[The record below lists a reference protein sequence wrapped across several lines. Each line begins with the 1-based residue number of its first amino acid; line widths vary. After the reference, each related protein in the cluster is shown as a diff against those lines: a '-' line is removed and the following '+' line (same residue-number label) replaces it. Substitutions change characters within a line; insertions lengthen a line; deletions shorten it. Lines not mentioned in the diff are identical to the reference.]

1 MSIPTTDHCT
11 VADLPKDPLPSSLPV
26 AIIEATFAEG
36 KLCFKVLC
44 PGPLAPFAGSAEGL
58 QTGLNA
64 DDPRGGPLAV
74 CREQLCAAYTAKAAV
89 DTDFCLVPAQGC
101 ACWLSLKSSRRRDG
115 GLLCVLADI
124 TRLKTAEQP
133 PWLMS
138 RQFRGVM
145 RQAGLNIWE
154 YDHTSRR
161 LSLMCVEDPT
171 SPSPGYF
178 LHPRQG
184 GGDLI
189 IEDFPAKVGL
199 AFAGMAENEERLRLA
214 WLELHSR
221 LPMRP
226 IHFRFEHR
234 DRRPL
239 WVEIGGETICDE
251 AGQPLR
257 DMGYF
262 RDITL
267 EKERE
272 QEERVSKLR
281 LQRLEESALYN
292 LRINLTND
300 SLALNP
306 GGIQWLEDTGNKA
319 GRSVSQ
325 CLENVCDTL
334 ILPAFQQQLRRFLHP
349 GRLLETFEMGETSG
363 HMEYQRICAGVMRWC
378 RLEYH
383 LARREDTGDIC
394 CYLSII
400 DIEARKQ
407 REQLL
412 RQRAEIDEQSGVF
425 NRQTGLERIRAAL
438 AKTLREGGSGG
449 FIMCDL
455 DNFKRIN
462 DTWGHAMGD
471 VVITE
476 TGRLLLSVFGD
487 LAIVCRMGGDEFVAY
502 CPGLSRQEMEDKAQ
516 SLLVCAREICIGC
529 DARLSLSAG
538 VAMVPEQGTDFDTLY
553 PRVDAMLYLVKERGK
568 DGYCFAEG

>member
-1 MSIPTTDHCT
+1 MRITTTDPCT
-11 VADLPKDPLPSSLPV
+11 AADLPKDPLSSCLPAAV
-26 AIIEATFAEG
+26 IEAAFFEG
-36 KLCFKVLC
+36 RLCFEILC
-44 PGPLAPFAGSAEGL
+44 PGPLASLFGSAEGL
-58 QTGLNA
+58 QTSLNA
-64 DDPRGGPLAV
+64 DDPRDGPLAV
-74 CREQLCAAYTAKAAV
+74 CRERLCAAYEANAPA
-89 DTDFCLVPAQGC
+89 DMDFCLAPARDC
-101 ACWLSLKSSRRRDG
+101 ACWLNLKSSRLPDG
-115 GLLCVLADI
+115 GLLCVFTDV

-154 YDHTSRR
+154 YDHASQR
-161 LSLMCVEDPT
+161 LRLMCVEDSA
-171 SPSPGYF
+171 SPNPGHF
-178 LHPRQG
+178 LHPRQ

-199 AFAGMAENEERLRLA
+199 AFAGTAENEDRLRLA
-214 WLELHSR
+214 WLELHSK

-251 AGQPLR
+251 AGRPLR

-272 QEERVSKLR
+272 HEEKVSKLR

-306 GGIQWLEDTGNKA
+306 GGIKWLEDTGNKT

-334 ILPAFQQQLRRFLHP
+334 ILPAFQPQMRRFLYP
-349 GRLLETFEMGETSG
+349 GRLLEAFAVGETSG
-363 HMEYQRICAGVMRWC
+363 HMEYQRICGGGARWC
-378 RLEYH
+378 QLEYH

-394 CYLSII
+394 CYLFIM

-425 NRQTGLERIRAAL
+425 NRQAGLERIRAAL
-438 AKTLREGGSGG
+438 SNSLREGGG

-462 DTWGHAMGD
+462 DTWGHAAGD

-476 TGRLLLSVFGD
+476 AGRLLLSVFNEP
-487 LAIVCRMGGDEFVAY
+487 AIVCRMGGDEFVAY
-502 CPGLSRQEMEDKAQ
+502 CPGLSRREMEDKAR
-516 SLLVCAREICIGC
+516 SLLARAREIRIGGG

-538 VAMVPEQGTDFDTLY
+538 VAMAPEHGADFETLY
-553 PRVDAMLYLVKERGK
+553 PRVDAMLYLIKERGK

>member
-1 MSIPTTDHCT
+1 MRIPTTDHYT
-11 VADLPKDPLPSSLPV
+11 AADLPKDPLPSSFPAAV
-26 AIIEATFAEG
+26 IEAAFVEG
-36 KLCFKVLC
+36 RLCFQILC
-44 PGPLAPFAGSAEGL
+44 PGPLAPLFGSAEGL
-58 QTGLNA
+58 QTCLNA
-64 DDPRGGPLAV
+64 DGPHDGPLAV
-74 CREQLCAAYTAKAAV
+74 CREHLCAAYEATAPA
-89 DTDFCLVPAQGC
+89 DMDFCLAPAQGC
-101 ACWLSLKSSRRRDG
+101 ICWLNLKSSRRPDG
-115 GLLCVLADI
+115 GLLCVLTDV

-154 YDHTSRR
+154 YDHASRR
-161 LSLMCVEDPT
+161 LRLMCVEDPA
-171 SPSPGYF
+171 SPNPGHF
-178 LHPRQG
+178 LHPRQ

-189 IEDFPAKVGL
+189 IEDFPANVGL
-199 AFAGMAENEERLRLA
+199 AFAGTAENEDRLRLA

-251 AGQPLR
+251 AGWPLR

-272 QEERVSKLR
+272 HEEKVNKLR

-306 GGIQWLEDTGNKA
+306 AGIQWLEDTGNKV

-334 ILPAFQQQLRRFLHP
+334 ILPAFQPQMRRFAYP
-349 GRLLETFEMGETSG
+349 GRLLKAFEMGETSG

-394 CYLSII
+394 CYLFIM
-400 DIEARKQ
+400 DIEARKR

-516 SLLVCAREICIGC
+516 SLLACAREIRIGG

>member
-1 MSIPTTDHCT
+1 MSIPITDHYT
-11 VADLPKDPLPSSLPV
+11 VADPPKDPLPSNLPV
-26 AIIEATFAEG
+26 AIIETALDG
-36 KLCFKVLC
+36 DRLCFKILC
-44 PGPLAPFAGSAEGL
+44 PGPLAPLFGTEDL
-58 QTGLNA
+58 QAGLNA
-64 DDPRGGPLAV
+64 GDPRGGPLAV
-74 CREQLCAAYTAKAAV
+74 CREQLCAAYDDNEPV
-89 DTDFCLVPAQGC
+89 DTDFRLMLAKGS
-101 ACWLSLKSSRRRDG
+101 ACWLNLKSSRRPDG
-115 GLLCVLADI
+115 RLLCVFTDV

-138 RQFRGVM
+138 GQFRGVM

-154 YDHTSRR
+154 YDHISRR
-161 LSLMCVEDPT
+161 LRLMCVEDPA
-171 SPSPGYF
+171 SPNPGHF
-178 LHPRQG
+178 FHPRQ

-199 AFAGMAENEERLRLA
+199 AFAGTAENEERLRLA

-226 IHFRFEHR
+226 IHFRFEHT
-234 DRRPL
+234 DKRPL

-251 AGQPLR
+251 AGRPLR

-262 RDITL
+262 RDISL

-272 QEERVSKLR
+272 QEEKVSKLR
-281 LQRLEESALYN
+281 LQKLEESALYN

-300 SLALNP
+300 SLALNAS
-306 GGIQWLEDTGNKA
+306 GIQWLGDTGNKA

-325 CLENVCDTL
+325 CMEHVCNTL
-334 ILPAFQQQLRRFLHP
+334 VLPAFQPQMRRFLHP
-349 GRLLETFEMGETSG
+349 GRLLEAFEKDETSG
-363 HMEYQRICAGVMRWC
+363 HMEYQRICAGVTRWC

-394 CYLSII
+394 CYLFVM

-425 NRQTGLERIRAAL
+425 NRQAGLERIRAAL
-438 AKTLREGGSGG
+438 AKTLCEGGTGG

-462 DTWGHAMGD
+462 DTWGHAAGD
-471 VVITE
+471 AVITE
-476 TGRLLLSVFGD
+476 TGRLLLSVFCEPS
-487 LAIVCRMGGDEFVAY
+487 IVCRMGGDEFVVY
-502 CPGLSRQEMEDKAQ
+502 CPGLSRQEVENKAQ
-516 SLLVCAREICIGC
+516 SLLVCAREIRIGGGN
-529 DARLSLSAG
+529 ARLSLSAG
-538 VAMVPEQGTDFDTLY
+538 VAMVPAQGADFDTLY
-553 PRVDAMLYLVKERGK
+553 PRADAMLYLVKERGK
-568 DGYCFAEG
+568 NGYCFAEG